1 MCFEVG
7 LCKRIIL
14 PFAVIRSVKKK
25 NHTIISMIPF
35 IFLLNDFVLSYF
47 LAFEYLPLSCL
58 TTSSVIS

>member
-25 NHTIISMIPF
+25 EPYYNKYDS
-35 IFLLNDFVLSYF
+35 VYF
-47 LAFEYLPLSCL
+47 LIE
-58 TTSSVIS
+58 